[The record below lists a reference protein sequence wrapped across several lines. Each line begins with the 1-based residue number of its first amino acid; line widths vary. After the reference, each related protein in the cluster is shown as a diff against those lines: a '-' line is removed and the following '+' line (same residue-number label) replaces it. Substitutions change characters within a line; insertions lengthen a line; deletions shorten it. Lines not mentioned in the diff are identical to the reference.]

1 MTPFWARVRDA
12 EEAAAK
18 ALYAATPE
26 GWSKPAAA
34 ILVIWLGAGVAQVT
48 AIADDRRGH
57 GGEIRVRAALAGGRL
72 MTIRADV
79 ATVEADLRT
88 AFGWVA
94 ENLNGADVPK
104 GE

>member
-1 MTPFWARVRDA
+1 MTPFWARVKAA

-18 ALYAATPE
+18 ALSATVPE

-34 ILVIWLGAGVAQVT
+34 ILVIWLGAGMAQVT

-57 GGEIRVRAALAGGRL
+57 AGKITVRAALAGGRK
-72 MTIRADV
+72 MTVVATA

-88 AFGWVA
+88 AFGWA
-94 ENLNGADVPK
+94 MDNLRSNDEK
-104 GE
+104 